1 MDPSHLRLLRELRDR
16 GSVTAVAAALGIS
29 ASAVS
34 QQLSTLQSSVAVPL
48 TARRGRVL
56 TLTAAGEAL
65 ASASTRV
72 DEALTAARDA
82 VGALLDAGDR
92 PVRVS
97 SFHSAALAL
106 FAPLVRELGGT
117 PAVHLAD
124 EDVAHRDFAGLTAGY
139 DLVIAHRL
147 SHDAPWPV
155 DRVVVSPLIDE
166 PLDIALHAEHPLAAR
181 AQLDLDDLTDQ
192 EWVSVHEGFPLAGV
206 LDHLAARAGRPF
218 RIAHRINEFS
228 VTAEVV
234 RTGAAI
240 AIMPRTTA
248 SSLAVDGLVLRP
260 LAGIELVRHV
270 DVLARPD
277 ALAYTS
283 VRSVLRALQVVAARV
298 QRDSLGYD

>member
-1 MDPSHLRLLRELRDR
+1 MDPAHLRLLRELRDR
-16 GSVTAVAAALGIS
+16 GSVTAVAGALGIS

-34 QQLSTLQSSVAVPL
+34 QQLSTLQSSAALPL

-65 ASASTRV
+65 AAASTRV

-92 PVRVS
+92 PVRLS
-97 SFHSAALAL
+97 SFTSAGLAL
-106 FAPLVRELGGT
+106 FGPLVRELGGT
-117 PAVHLAD
+117 PSVHLAD
-124 EDVAHRDFAGLTAGY
+124 EDVAHRDFPGLTADY

-147 SHDAPWPV
+147 AHDSPWPL
-155 DRVVVSPLIDE
+155 DRVVATPLIDE
-166 PLDIALHAEHPLAAR
+166 PLDIALHAEHPLANR
-181 AQLDLDDLTDQ
+181 AQIDLDDLVD
-192 EWVSVHEGFPLAGV
+192 EDWVSVHQGFPLAGV

-234 RTGAAI
+234 RAGAAI

-248 SSLAVDGLVLRP
+248 SSLAVDGLLLRP
-260 LAGIELVRHV
+260 LAGIELVRHL

-283 VRSVLRALQVVAARV
+283 VRRVLRALQVVAARV
-298 QRDSLGYD
+298 QHA

>member
-1 MDPSHLRLLRELRDR
+1 MDPTHLRLLRELRDR

-34 QQLSTLQSSVAVPL
+34 QQLATLQSSVALPL
-48 TARRGRVL
+48 TVRRGRVL
-56 TLTAAGEAL
+56 ILTAAGEAL
-65 ASASTRV
+65 AAASTRV

-82 VGALLDAGDR
+82 IGALLDAGDR

-97 SFHSAALAL
+97 SFTSAGLAL
-106 FAPLVRELGGT
+106 FGPLVRELGGA

-124 EDVAHRDFAGLTAGY
+124 EDVAHRDFPGLTADY

-147 SHDAPWPV
+147 AHDAPWPA
-155 DRVVVSPLIDE
+155 DRVVATPLIDE
-166 PLDIALHAEHPLAAR
+166 PLDIALHAEHPLAER
-181 AQLDLDDLTDQ
+181 AQIDLDDLVD
-192 EWVSVHEGFPLAGV
+192 EDWVSVHQGFPLAGV

-234 RTGAAI
+234 RAGAAI
-240 AIMPRTTA
+240 AVMPRTTA

-260 LAGIELVRHV
+260 LGGIELVRHL

-283 VRSVLRALQVVAARV
+283 VRRVLRSLQVVAARV
-298 QRDSLGYD
+298 QQP